1 MTEGIAAA
9 QVTTR
14 EVDLAAGWTIGGFLC
29 TKKDIDF
36 SGFFLLALSN
46 SCSSL
51 VNFYLLLKG
60 KKSHNLCC
68 KESEYTQLTFPA
80 FSLSLIPHTRSTFFL
95 RRSWCPFW
103 EMWSFHLDM
112 VQARPDLTLTLV
124 LQRLQLYHIPSI
136 MSTDSQ

>member
-9 QVTTR
+9 QVATR
-14 EVDLAAGWTIGGFLC
+14 EVDLSAGWTIGGFLRM
-29 TKKDIDF
+29 KKDIDF

-60 KKSHNLCC
+60 KKSHNLCW
-68 KESEYTQLTFPA
+68 KESEYTQLTSPA
-80 FSLSLIPHTRSTFFL
+80 FSLSLIPDTRSTFFL